1 MSFTLMHQEQ
11 MLTVEATDRRCGL
24 TTLPIILRGL
34 CQEIHSQDCTRVQED
49 QASSLA
55 IPYFSLVK
63 VITPHPQVREKY
75 MHINL
80 QKFHHNPVERV
91 VAAQVAVAQQVRVQ
105 PRRSRSTCRVLQIT
119 TAMDCRTIC
128 QAITMQP
135 KDQHLVLSLIP
146 TMMRMACSIRLKP
159 IRAPTLIRAI
169 REPIHSI
176 QTPMVMESVTDQLPY
191 LVSVLQVQIRTME
204 QRLLI
209 HRSFC

>member
-1 MSFTLMHQEQ
+1 MESEPNHWAFSIRLYQLQ
-11 MLTVEATDRRCGL
+11 
-24 TTLPIILRGL
+24 
-34 CQEIHSQDCTRVQED
+34 IHRVVVA
-49 QASSLA
+49 QA
-55 IPYFSLVK
+55 
-63 VITPHPQVREKY
+63 
-75 MHINL
+75 
-80 QKFHHNPVERV
+80 

-105 PRRSRSTCRVLQIT
+105 PRRSRSICRVLRIT

-135 KDQHLVLSLIP
+135 KDQHLVLLLIP
-146 TMMRMACSIRLKP
+146 TMMRMACLTRLKP

-176 QTPMVMESVTDQLPY
+176 QIPMVMESVMVQTPY
-191 LVSVLQVQIRTME
+191 LAFVLQVQIRTVV